1 MAPPTFSTDPFP
13 VRACGELSESG
24 RKQPGEWG
32 PRACNELWR
41 SSVYPSIPPPPTL
54 LGLPGPPGRATGRRV
69 RRVRCGSARASSQGF
84 LLGCSWALP
93 AFGKSPKPRSRGEPT
108 IAEAHAASCPH
119 TATCNA
125 LCPGFWFPAV
135 SRCLLF
141 LLSKIMSSPGNLRSS
156 RPLGACCLAGAFLL
170 SSPGRALPPAA
181 CASWFR
187 LLFSPP
193 GLWVCS
199 VLRCN

>member
-1 MAPPTFSTDPFP
+1 MRRHQHEPLWSLPPSAQTCSQSGPAGSFLSLVGSSPASGVPGRVMSFGGAPSTPPF
-13 VRACGELSESG
+13 
-24 RKQPGEWG
+24 
-32 PRACNELWR
+32 
-41 SSVYPSIPPPPTL
+41 PPPTL

-170 SSPGRALPPAA
+170 SSPG
-181 CASWFR
+181 
-187 LLFSPP
+187 
-193 GLWVCS
+193 
-199 VLRCN
+199 